1 MTVEAPPS
9 RRRGRILSLGFA
21 LPGVN
26 VDNYNFLT
34 APAFF
39 DYDALVVDPR
49 ALSELIDGVID
60 GSVEARTYT
69 GHRVSNDVSDH
80 AAASLAAVL
89 RRRRDE
95 TDRLLRA
102 GGVVV
107 CFAHPPVTH
116 GGIAAMDATDDLFWL
131 RDAPRPVA
139 GEGSNV
145 HVVDYQHPLAAFVL
159 SQLANIAYTAHFPL
173 DAAADDSVVFARSYG
188 GAAVGVEPGRAAGR
202 LAFIPALR
210 AMPSSDA
217 RYTMSDTLQAGI
229 RRMIGVMAE
238 GRAPTWLAAHTLP
251 GLEERA
257 GDLARASQALAAA
270 QSALDEAEKRHD
282 ELDRHRRLLWQE
294 GALGLEDVAVEA
306 LRLLGFQVYANDPAA
321 IELRDGDTRIFVEIE
336 GGDGAIGMAPH
347 YRLRQRIERAIERGG
362 GAPRGLLL
370 INGYRREPPEK
381 RPPQASDGLRTA
393 AETMRYCIATTA
405 GLFDAVAAK
414 LTGDD
419 AAVAEY
425 RRSVATTDGCR
436 EAPRPPD
443 R

>member
-49 ALSELIDGVID
+49 ALSHLIDGVID
-60 GSVEARTYT
+60 GSVDARTYT
-69 GHRVSNDVSDH
+69 GHRVSNDASDH
-80 AAASLAAVL
+80 TAVSLAAL
-89 RRRRDE
+89 LGRRRDE

-116 GGIAAMDATDDLFWL
+116 GSIAAMDPIDDLFWL
-131 RDAPRPVA
+131 PDAPRPVA
-139 GEGSNV
+139 GEGSNI

-159 SQLANIAYTAHFPL
+159 SQLANIAYTAHFLL
-173 DAAADDSVVFARSYG
+173 DAAVDDTLVFARSYG
-188 GAAVGVEPGRAAGR
+188 GAAVGVEPKRDAGRA
-202 LAFIPALR
+202 AFIPALR
-210 AMPSSDA
+210 AMPPGDA
-217 RYTMSDTLQAGI
+217 RYTMSDALQGGI

-251 GLEERA
+251 GLGERA
-257 GDLARASQALAAA
+257 GDLARASQALASA
-270 QSALDEAEKRHD
+270 QYALEEAEKRHD
-282 ELDRHRRLLWQE
+282 ELDRYRRLLWQE
-294 GALGLEDVAVEA
+294 GVLGLEDVAVEA
-306 LRLLGFQVYANDPAA
+306 LRLLGFRVYANDPAA
-321 IELRDGDTRIFVEIE
+321 VELRDGDTRIFVEIE

-362 GAPRGLLL
+362 VAPRGLVL

-414 LTGDD
+414 LAGED
-419 AAVAEY
+419 VATAGY
-425 RRSVATTDGCR
+425 RHLLATTDGFLQ
-436 EAPRPPD
+436 PPPSPD
-443 R
+443 G